1 MRFRRFVMA
10 VAAVLGLSTT
20 PLLSADAKMVFQRGN
35 AAEPDTLDPHL
46 ASTSW
51 ENHIIGDL
59 FLGLTTEDAQA
70 HPIPGIAE
78 SWTTSED
85 GLTWVFKIRKGMV
98 WSDGVPIKAS
108 DAVFGLRRL
117 MDPKTASK
125 YASMLYLI
133 QNAEEVN
140 AGKKP
145 LTELGVR
152 AIDAGTV
159 ELKLTQPAPFLPGLL
174 THYTSFPMPEHIISK
189 FGTEWTKPGNMVS
202 SGAYMLDTW
211 IANDYVKI
219 IKNPKFYDAANVAI
233 DEVFFYPTEDERGA
247 LTRFRAG
254 ELDANITNRG
264 FPVDQIEWLKT
275 NMPGQ
280 GRINAYLANEYIV
293 ANTRRKPFDDPRI
306 RRALSLALN
315 REIYA
320 TKVYRDGRIPAYSF
334 VPPGID
340 NYETNIKPRLDFADW
355 PMPKR
360 IAEAKRL
367 LAEAGYGPDNPL
379 KFDFNAMTG
388 YDARRASAAITTMWR
403 EIGINTKP
411 LTNEPKTHYNIIQA
425 FDFDV
430 AWAAWVGDYNDPQ
443 TFLYLM
449 EGNAGAFNYAG
460 YKNKDYD
467 ALMDQ
472 AKQTLDLKK
481 RADIMANAE
490 QKGMDDTATI
500 PLTFTTTKNLVGP
513 QVKGYVDNISNWHRT
528 RFMRIER

>member
-1 MRFRRFVMA
+1 M
-10 VAAVLGLSTT
+10 
-20 PLLSADAKMVFQRGN
+20 SADAKMVFQRGN

-46 ASTSW
+46 ASSAW
-51 ENHIIGDL
+51 ENHIIGDM
-59 FLGLTTEDAQA
+59 FLGLTTDDPQGR
-70 HPIPGIAE
+70 PIPGIAE
-78 SWTTSED
+78 NWTTSDD
-85 GLTWVFKIRKGMV
+85 GLTWVFKIRKGML

-108 DAVFGLRRL
+108 DAVYGLRRVL
-117 MDPKTASK
+117 DPKLASK
-125 YASMLYLI
+125 YASMMYLI
-133 QNAEEVN
+133 HNAEDVN
-140 AGKKP
+140 AGRKP

-152 AIDAGTV
+152 AIDDRTV
-159 ELKLTQPAPFLPGLL
+159 EIKLTQPAPFLPGLL
-174 THYTSFPMPEHIISK
+174 THYTSFPLPEHVVEK
-189 FGTEWTKPGNMVS
+189 HGKQWTNPGIMVS
-202 SGAYMLDTW
+202 SGPYMLAEW

-219 IKNPKFYDAANVAI
+219 VKNPKFYDAANVAI
-233 DEVFFYPTEDERGA
+233 DEVYFYPTEDERAA

-264 FPVDQIEWLKT
+264 FPVDQIQWLKT

-280 GRINAYLANEYIV
+280 GRIHAYLANEYVV

-320 TKVYRDGRIPAYSF
+320 DKVYRDGRIPAYSF

-340 NYETNIKPRLDFADW
+340 NYETNIKPAIDFKSW
-355 PMPKR
+355 PFEKR
-360 IAEAKRL
+360 KEEAKRL
-367 LAEAGYGPDNPL
+367 LKEAGYGPDNPL
-379 KFDFNAMTG
+379 KFDYNAMTG
-388 YDARRASAAITTMWR
+388 YDARRAAAATTTMWR
-403 EIGINTKP
+403 EIGIVTKP
-411 LTNEPKTHYNIIQA
+411 LPNEPKTHYNTIQE

-449 EGNAGAFNYAG
+449 EGNSGAFNYSG
-460 YKNKDYD
+460 YKNADYD
-467 ALMDQ
+467 GLMSQ

-481 RADIMANAE
+481 RADILAQAE
-490 QKGMDDTATI
+490 QKAMDDTATI

-513 QVKGYVDNISNWHRT
+513 QVKGYVDNITNWHRT